1 MHFSSFFETSNFDS
15 EETSSYINNEEAMDD
30 NDEIN
35 EVTKNTH
42 NLFYEETSVALKRHF

>member
-1 MHFSSFFETSNFDS
+1 
-15 EETSSYINNEEAMDD
+15 MDD

-42 NLFYEETSVALKRHF
+42 NLFNEETSVALKRHF